1 MLSALDYPELVPP
14 EGWTYVQQGSQI
26 RLLPPGSAAAQA
38 EASIVVA
45 PLLGKHERL
54 PALDKLIELALDTEC
69 QVRFTLRERGASRQV
84 ASDTGLHGVSLEVS
98 GYARPDGPPERRIY
112 VLYGDAQCVYG
123 ISYLAREDA
132 FARHLDTFWAT
143 ARSLRPFTGRVLSP
157 PQLDPT
163 EPSPVGHYG
172 E

>member
-1 MLSALDYPELVPP
+1 MLSALDYPDLLPP
-14 EGWTYVQQGSQI
+14 EGWTYVQQGTQI
-26 RLLPPGSAAAQA
+26 RLLPPGSTAAQP
-38 EASIVVA
+38 EAAIVIA

-54 PALDKLIELALDTEC
+54 PPLPKLIELALDTEC
-69 QVRFTLRERGASRQV
+69 QVRFTLRERGAPQPLT
-84 ASDTGLHGVSLEVS
+84 SDTGLRGVSQEVS

-112 VLYGDAQCVYG
+112 VLYGDDQCVYG

-132 FARHLDTFWAT
+132 FARHLDTFWAA

-157 PQLDPT
+157 PQIDPT